1 MTEPDRS
8 RREGQA
14 AQRQGGPAGRG
25 EPSPDPHLQA
35 ALRHA
40 PDADLGVP
48 PLVRARIIAAAQ
60 RSADAARLSQ
70 PWWRRFSGDW
80 APWRMG
86 GAGTAAAALLAATVL
101 WVGRDE
107 QPAGPDLRPALPVPT
122 DLPATQ
128 GATGHTPAGAAAP
141 AAAQAPAPAT
151 ATLPAAA
158 PAPAPSPSASPSR
171 APAPGP
177 APAAAA
183 APSPFPAVP
192 QPRGQTPSQATSS
205 DAGAAAAA
213 PSPAPARPPQ
223 AVGEGTAESA
233 SESPPARRSS
243 DGGGGSSRGSAGG
256 SDGGGAGEEATREAR
271 HNAATQDAAR
281 AAATLEA
288 ARAAARREAERR
300 VDAAALRMRSE
311 SASRTAAAGEA
322 PTGDAARVATDRA
335 LPPPPS
341 PAAAA
346 TTAGT
351 AAPAA
356 SPPSASTL
364 TERAREPGAFTGAGT
379 ARGSAP
385 AAAPA
390 SGNSSLLD
398 ALLAGPDPA
407 AWRLRL
413 AAGESRPSAQW
424 WRSLAEATRGR
435 WETVSAAPPA
445 PDEAWGL
452 QHPDGR
458 QLRLLWLAGTV
469 ALCDVPRTRCERA
482 LLEEPTLSRLRAEAQ
497 R

>member
-25 EPSPDPHLQA
+25 EPGPDPHLQA

-40 PDADLGVP
+40 PDADLRVP

-80 APWRMG
+80 VPWRMG

-107 QPAGPDLRPALPVPT
+107 QPAAPDLRPALPVPT
-122 DLPATQ
+122 DLRATQ
-128 GATGHTPAGAAAP
+128 GATGRTPAGAAAP

-177 APAAAA
+177 APAAVA
-183 APSPFPAVP
+183 APSPFPAAP

-213 PSPAPARPPQ
+213 PSPALARRPQ
-223 AVGEGTAESA
+223 AVGEGAAESA
-233 SESPPARRSS
+233 AESPPARRSS
-243 DGGGGSSRGSAGG
+243 DSGGGRG

-300 VDAAALRMRSE
+300 VDAAAQRMRSE

-322 PTGDAARVATDRA
+322 PIGDAARVAADRT

-346 TTAGT
+346 TTAGP
-351 AAPAA
+351 AAPAT
-356 SPPSASTL
+356 SPTSASTL
-364 TERAREPGAFTGAGT
+364 TERAREPGAFAGAGT
-379 ARGSAP
+379 ARGSAPAAAP

-469 ALCDVPRTRCERA
+469 AFCDVPLTRCERA
-482 LLEEPTLSRLRAEAQ
+482 WLEEPALSRLRAEAQ